1 MEKDIIQK
9 LVSVANALET
19 ISINGRKDISNMIG
33 CMSVL
38 DDVISTLSQCNVT
51 TKVEPVKGE

>member
-9 LVSVANALET
+9 LVSVANALEV
-19 ISINGRKDISNMIG
+19 ISVSGRKDISNMIG

-38 DDVISTLSQCNVT
+38 YDIISTLSNCTIT
-51 TKVEPVKGE
+51 TNDSPETK